1 MNDSGKSGKMRL
13 GLRVIVILAVLTAI
27 EFAIAIYM
35 NAGANLLLVII
46 ALVKAWLI
54 VDYFMHFTHAFRS
67 SHEEE

>member
-1 MNDSGKSGKMRL
+1 MNDSGKSVKMRL
-13 GLRVIVILAVLTAI
+13 GLRVIVLLAVLTAI

>member
-1 MNDSGKSGKMRL
+1 MNDSGKSEKMRL

-35 NAGANLLLVII
+35 NAGANLLLVLI
-46 ALVKAWLI
+46 ALVKPWLI

-67 SHEEE
+67 SQGEE

>member
-1 MNDSGKSGKMRL
+1 MNESGKSGKMRL
-13 GLRVIVILAVLTAI
+13 GLKVIVLLAILTAI

-35 NAGANLLLVII
+35 NTGANLLLVVI

-54 VDYFMHFTHAFRS
+54 LEYFMHFTHAFRS

>member
-1 MNDSGKSGKMRL
+1 MNDSGKSEKMRL

-54 VDYFMHFTHAFRS
+54 VDYFMHFTRAFRS
-67 SHEEE
+67 SREEE